1 MRITGHI
8 PNKLPGRIRCECQAR
23 IHSLI
28 RNCTSCG
35 RIVCEQEGSGP
46 LSTMT
51 RKKGA
56 ELQRR
61 LLREAGYGS
70 DIARRKNED
79 EAQNYRDMLLKADR
93 ESVARNK
100 VFDLD
105 SDYYNIET
113 SHYLTDEERKAIQKR
128 KDDLKHQRQ
137 NRARQPMV
145 MELDFAKGT
154 VTDTSK
160 QQQIETAEDE
170 VIQSIL
176 ARASRRQQE
185 QSSSGYTLRDKKLP
199 TSSNF
204 MARYNIDSS
213 RSEVPPAD
221 AFDFSHSV
229 ADRDHLYAEVERKCY
244 CLSVVQPLAS
254 RIVNGRKNY
263 LPVEEEVQVQGPIF
277 VASTKNEGTNTAQL
291 PEFSIIG
298 KVILFNCITMSEFK
312 EEYPEYNETGNQP
325 FVLLFKD
332 AYPFETPLPYIS
344 NTTFGRLPKP
354 MRELFALFFLSHLIK
369 MATVELRRDPA
380 VPTVH
385 ADTEENQI
393 KAILA
398 KAAVGVVTYPL
409 TFAKTLFQLGFEPY
423 PLSTGRV
430 YIAFGREAYFLP
442 NTFSYVRNVYEEH
455 GLKALYRGV
464 EAGFTGTLVGG
475 FASYYF
481 ERYLDVHYPE
491 VGGKPEFVNKDEE
504 DLSHYESFRNQ
515 LRIAIRRSLS
525 VSVGVTLT
533 QPFFVLMVREIAQHI
548 GGESKYQNVVL
559 GILRVGAEE
568 GPAGLFSGLIP
579 NLVAN
584 YIRVFGI
591 ASLTFGINRA
601 LLHFQKE
608 AKDDDQKKAMKD
620 MRKYTPYVVPFVVN
634 AWAYP
639 FEVVTT
645 LLAVTGSHLA
655 VSMLPY
661 APLFNHWDEAYGY
674 LKPHGLIR
682 GNRSFLREH
691 KGAISV
697 GTDHQLYASNKFFV

>member
-46 LSTMT
+46 CVFCGEFVCT
-51 RKKGA
+51 REEAEIISNDTKKGA

-70 DIARRKNED
+70 DIARRKHED

-113 SHYLTDEERKAIQKR
+113 SHYLTAEERKAIQKR

-137 NRARQPMV
+137 SRARQPMV

-185 QSSSGYTLRDKKLP
+185 QSSSGYVLRDKKLP
-199 TSSNF
+199 TSTTF

-213 RSEVPPAD
+213 RSEVPTAD

-244 CLSVVQPLAS
+244 CLSVTQPMAS

-263 LPVEEEVQVQGPIF
+263 LPIEEEVQVQGPVF
-277 VASTKNEGTNTAQL
+277 VASTKSEGTNTTQL
-291 PEFSIIG
+291 TELSIIG
-298 KVILFNCITMSEFK
+298 KVILLNCITMSEFN
-312 EEYPEYNETGNQP
+312 EEYPEYKETSNKP

-354 MRELFALFFLSHLIK
+354 MRE
-369 MATVELRRDPA
+369 
-380 VPTVH
+380 
-385 ADTEENQI
+385 
-393 KAILA
+393 
-398 KAAVGVVTYPL
+398 VV
-409 TFAKTLFQLGFEPY
+409 K
-423 PLSTGRV
+423 
-430 YIAFGREAYFLP
+430 
-442 NTFSYVRNVYEEH
+442 
-455 GLKALYRGV
+455 GL
-464 EAGFTGTLVGG
+464 
-475 FASYYF
+475 
-481 ERYLDVHYPE
+481 
-491 VGGKPEFVNKDEE
+491 
-504 DLSHYESFRNQ
+504 
-515 LRIAIRRSLS
+515 
-525 VSVGVTLT
+525 
-533 QPFFVLMVREIAQHI
+533 
-548 GGESKYQNVVL
+548 
-559 GILRVGAEE
+559 
-568 GPAGLFSGLIP
+568 
-579 NLVAN
+579 
-584 YIRVFGI
+584 
-591 ASLTFGINRA
+591 
-601 LLHFQKE
+601 
-608 AKDDDQKKAMKD
+608 
-620 MRKYTPYVVPFVVN
+620 
-634 AWAYP
+634 
-639 FEVVTT
+639 
-645 LLAVTGSHLA
+645 
-655 VSMLPY
+655 
-661 APLFNHWDEAYGY
+661 
-674 LKPHGLIR
+674 
-682 GNRSFLREH
+682 
-691 KGAISV
+691 
-697 GTDHQLYASNKFFV
+697 